1 MKMTQEQFEDKC
13 YGAYQLDWMISH
25 GYTLDDYR
33 KNLSDLAG
41 EAIEDDTDDIPTNA
55 DEMTSLI
62 ENADTSFQEEMGFC
76 GSLFACKDEFLDAEY
91 LDPDYMDGLL
101 SVMNDSKQY
110 KTMWERFTGLKLKVT
125 NTLIPGPTY
134 NMPIKNGHLDIFV
147 SQDPSYPGIDIQYIS
162 DKEDKLPDNELHT
175 RPRVLIENNESVL
188 RAVVWADPSQEDYT
202 DTIDFTCAEDI
213 STSKKE

>member
-13 YGAYQLDWMISH
+13 YRAYQLDWMISH

-41 EAIEDDTDDIPTNA
+41 EAIEENA
-55 DEMTSLI
+55 SNMPADAEETASLI
-62 ENADTSFQEEMGFC
+62 EYADTAFQEEMGFC
-76 GSLFACKDEFLDAEY
+76 GSLFACKGEFLYAEY

-101 SVMNDSKQY
+101 SAMDDSKQY
-110 KTMWERFTGLKLKVT
+110 KAMWERFTGLKLKVT

-147 SQDPSYPGIDIQYIS
+147 SQDPNYPGIDIQYIS
-162 DKEDKLPDNELHT
+162 DKEDELPDDELHT
-175 RPRVLIENNESVL
+175 RPRVLIENNEGVL
-188 RAVVWADPSQEDYT
+188 RAVAWADPSQEDYT
-202 DTIDFTCAEDI
+202 DAIDFTCAEDI